1 MTFFHYIEEVVGVP
15 YRYEK
20 TFRGQI
26 TTENAPQAEEWTMFV
41 RRKGEAVQ
49 NNFAA
54 FGEKLRQ
61 EGLTKSVAHGPLI
74 FESSCAKDVFEFTR
88 QALAENPYC
97 LVKNG

>member
-1 MTFFHYIEEVVGVP
+1 MKKLSEGKSLLKAP
-15 YRYEK
+15 
-20 TFRGQI
+20 
-26 TTENAPQAEEWTMFV
+26 PQAEEWTMFV